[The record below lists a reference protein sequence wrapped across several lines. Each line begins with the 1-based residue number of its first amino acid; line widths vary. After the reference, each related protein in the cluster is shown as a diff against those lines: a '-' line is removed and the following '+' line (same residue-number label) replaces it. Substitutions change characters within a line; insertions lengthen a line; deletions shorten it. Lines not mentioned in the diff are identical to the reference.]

1 MKSYSK
7 VTCGDDKLARWRSL
21 SMWLNMVLWD
31 AQKKYPVLVAMIEEL
46 TKAIWFMLSRK
57 ALELFRLKLQA
68 VSIS

>member
-1 MKSYSK
+1 
-7 VTCGDDKLARWRSL
+7 
-21 SMWLNMVLWD
+21 MWLNMVLWG
-31 AQKKYPVLVAMIEEL
+31 ARKKYPVLVAMIEEL